1 MNNAVI
7 KGTGYILVHGP
18 DFVIHNGTTQSTE
31 MVVNP
36 DSEYLKVL
44 PNHLRSYEDV
54 VTYPPN
60 QVYIGNKRPEDLL
73 DFEMPWADKK
83 VKGATGRVGRF
94 GKYGEIMPQDEF
106 LGLMQICDVF
116 DLIFLEKDFVEGIR
130 GRLENHP
137 LLDESILA
145 RLKEGIDLDEIKKQL
160 KASHSEPLYHMGK
173 LVGLV
178 KRGHEVDVSLTAH
191 ILLEN
196 IAYKASGV
204 LALLHLVK
212 NSGISKDEIDYVID
226 ASEEACG
233 DMNQRG
239 GGNFAK
245 AAAEIAGFSKATG
258 ADTRGFCAAPVHALI
273 QGASLVK
280 AGTYKNVVVFAGGST
295 AKLGMNGKDHVKKDL
310 PILEDVMG
318 GFAVLLGEYDGINPE
333 VNTDIVGWH
342 KVGTGSSPQAVMTA
356 LVAEPLKNAGLSI
369 KDIDKYAA
377 EMQNPDITKPA
388 GAGDVPEANF
398 KMIAA
403 LGVKE
408 GALERTEIAD
418 FVKDRGMPGWAPT
431 QGHIPS
437 GVPYLGFAREDI
449 LAGKVDKVMIIGKG
463 SLFLG
468 RMTNLFDGVS
478 VVIQKAEAAVSA
490 SVGTETGV
498 AKTADVG
505 GAAKFG
511 RFPEATGATSAKPV
525 IGIAAA
531 DSELGMDAV
540 YEGVA
545 LAKRKGFEAMVI
557 KGESV
562 HKKMEAML
570 KSGEIQGA
578 VTMHYNFPIGV
589 ATVGRLTTPAKG
601 KELFI
606 GTTTG
611 TTAAGRVEAMVKNA
625 VSGIAAAKACGIEK
639 PKVGIAN
646 IEGAGQVETALKSM
660 KEKGYDIEFAESG
673 RADGGVLMRGNDIL
687 NPNADVMVMDSLTG
701 NLMVKMLSAF
711 STGGNYESSG
721 YGYGPGLGE
730 DFDKLI
736 LIVSRASGAPVIAG
750 AIEYATDLVK
760 GNWLDLVK
768 DEYKKAKAAGF
779 GADVPARSSAK
790 GLAGSQSEETSAD
803 AAAKKPLTAP
813 PKEIVTGEITGIEV
827 MDIEDAAEC
836 LWKEGIYAETGMG
849 CTGPVVLVNEGKIE
863 KATEILKA
871 AKYI

>member
-1 MNNAVI
+1 MKNAVI

-18 DFVIHNGTTQSTE
+18 DFVIHNGTTQTTE
-31 MVVNP
+31 RVVNP

-44 PNHLRSYEDV
+44 PDHLRAYEDV
-54 VTYPPN
+54 VVYPPN
-60 QVYIGNKRPEDLL
+60 QVYIGNMRPEDLL
-73 DFEMPWADKK
+73 NFEMPWADKK
-83 VKGATGRVGRF
+83 VAGAAGGAGRF

-116 DLIFLEKDFVEGIR
+116 DLVFLEKTFVDTIR
-130 GRLENHP
+130 GKLAVHP
-137 LLDESILA
+137 LLDEEMLA
-145 RLKEGIDLDEIKKQL
+145 RLKEGVSAEDVDRHLNDG
-160 KASHSEPLYHMGK
+160 HSEPLYHNGK
-173 LVGLV
+173 AVGYV
-178 KRGHEVDVSLTAH
+178 KQGHDVDVSLTSH

-204 LALLHLVK
+204 LAMLHLIK
-212 NSGISKDEIDYVID
+212 SSGISKAEIDYVID

-245 AAAEIAGFSKATG
+245 AVAEIAGLTNATG

-280 AGTYKNVVVFAGGST
+280 AGTYRNVVVFAGGST

-310 PILEDVMG
+310 PILEDVIG
-318 GFAVLLGEYDGINPE
+318 GFSVLLSEHDGVNPE

-342 KVGTGSSPQAVMTA
+342 KVGTGSSPQAVMTS
-356 LVAEPLKNAGLSI
+356 LVAEPLKNAGISI

-408 GALERTEIAD
+408 GALERTEITD

-437 GVPYLGFAREDI
+437 GVPYLGFLREDI
-449 LAGKVDKVMIIGKG
+449 LSGKVEKAMIIGKG

-478 VVIQKAEAAVSA
+478 VVVQKARQLVANEGAESGAVSGAGVRTGETAA
-490 SVGTETGV
+490 S
-498 AKTADVG
+498 
-505 GAAKFG
+505 
-511 RFPEATGATSAKPV
+511 RPV
-525 IGIAAA
+525 IGVAAEG
-531 DSELGMDAV
+531 SELGMEAV
-540 YEGVA
+540 YEGVD
-545 LAKRKGFEAMVI
+545 LARRKGFEAVVI
-557 KGESV
+557 EGDISGGETA
-562 HKKMEAML
+562 HKKMETML
-570 KSGEIQGA
+570 ASGEIQGA

-589 ATVGRLTTPAKG
+589 ATVGRVVTPARG
-601 KELFI
+601 RELFI
-606 GTTTG
+606 ATTTG
-611 TTAAGRVEAMVKNA
+611 TAAADRVEAMVKNA
-625 VSGIAAAKACGIEK
+625 VSGIAAAKACGIDK
-639 PKVGIAN
+639 PTLGIAN
-646 IEGAGQVETALKSM
+646 IEGARQVEMALKAM
-660 KEKGYDIEFAESG
+660 KEKGYDIEFARSG
-673 RADGGVLMRGNDIL
+673 RSDGGVFMRGNDIL
-687 NPNADVMVMDSLTG
+687 NPTADVLVMDSLTG
-701 NLMVKMLSAF
+701 NLMMKMLTAF

-721 YGYGPGLGE
+721 YGYGPGIGE
-730 DFDKLI
+730 GYDKLI
-736 LIVSRASGAPVIAG
+736 MIASRASGAPVIAG
-750 AIEYATDLVK
+750 AIEYASDLLK
-760 GNWLDLVK
+760 GNWASVAK
-768 DEYKKAKAAGF
+768 EEYRKARASGMNQAVAAKAGLAESDAKAAGE
-779 GADVPARSSAK
+779 AV
-790 GLAGSQSEETSAD
+790 
-803 AAAKKPLTAP
+803 AP
-813 PKEIVTGEITGIEV
+813 PKEIVTGEIPGIEV
-827 MDIEDAAEC
+827 MDIEDAAKC

-849 CTGPVVLVNEGKIE
+849 CTGPVVLVNEAKIE